1 MRQDT
6 HCNKDLII
14 GEMNLASLALGIFNV
29 LVELVKVKLV
39 QLLRLEREVRSDLG

>member
-1 MRQDT
+1 
-6 HCNKDLII
+6 
-14 GEMNLASLALGIFNV
+14 MNLASLALGIFNV